1 MALAMPRQ
9 DMTSCDLSELARA
22 LAEIVATGNNA
33 ERCLAVQGLGHL
45 ADPVAVETLIA
56 SLGDPDPDVR
66 CDAAD
71 VLAKMDA
78 QSACQRLLDNL
89 REDPDTEAKTQYIK
103 ALQRLRADGCAEL
116 LSALVTGRG
125 EDQQVA
131 WDDDYSDWDD
141 WLDVQLAAVE
151 ALGVLGASQAPA
163 VIEVALNDPDGQD
176 LWPVACSA
184 LARLGQ
190 PGIDKLRQLLP
201 QASVLNR
208 KRIAGALALTE
219 PGLSGHLLMHLAGD
233 EDVSVRLAAIESAAQ
248 AGSDETLALGLGDV
262 APEVRAAAIT
272 GARHLDAGMLDKVL
286 NDISPVVVI
295 ATCRAI
301 ESGGKP
307 IAGLALV
314 SRIERSLRT
323 KSPDLIAA
331 MLSAAVVSEPH
342 KSGELIEEI
351 CSHKRIDPQVRKVCL
366 RAASKLKISGIV
378 DILSGGIRAD
388 EQSVRMEAISAL
400 AELAKGDNPRAEL
413 AALELAET
421 IAGMKISA
429 PVGEDDQEDDTVVQF
444 VPKMGKQAAGDDG
457 DTTVKLDRDGNELA
471 STDVSE
477 DDSAEG
483 SGIEET
489 ATCEEDPAEQSPQ
502 STLQAIMA
510 VNPER
515 MQASKTVEL
524 EEADLSFLEMTGSL
538 VRRRKLDPEAK
549 LPAHIDV
556 RRLAAGVAGDTG
568 KASLVASLAHAATDR
583 DGVLSDAALSSLA
596 RLADHGIDVSQAEDS
611 MALLA
616 AGNDDG
622 RCRQAI
628 PVLGAIATPEAL
640 EMVRDAASHQSPRVR
655 AAAVKALV
663 NAAVMTEQ
671 EQTCA
676 ICDPDHQVRLAAIEA
691 MAHSS
696 HTDILEQLL
705 DQAKLEAGRYKQDVA
720 KLLVYLPTEALVALR
735 EWIEGGDTHNRYLA
749 LEMLPVLLVAIADRE
764 EEPDHAVAS

>member
-45 ADPVAVETLIA
+45 DDPVAVETLTA
-56 SLGDPDPDVR
+56 SLRDSDPDVR

-71 VLAKMDA
+71 ALVKLNAG
-78 QSACQRLLDNL
+78 SACQRLLDNL

-103 ALQRLRADGCAEL
+103 ALQSLGADGCAEL

-125 EDQQVA
+125 EEHQIA
-131 WDDDYSDWDD
+131 WDDAYSDWDD

-176 LWPVACSA
+176 LWPVACTA

-190 PGIDKLRQLLP
+190 PGIDKLQQLLP

-219 PGLSGHLLMHLAGD
+219 PGLSGHFLMQLAGD
-233 EDVSVRLAAIESAAQ
+233 GDVSVRLAAIESAAE

-262 APEVRAAAIT
+262 APEVRAAAIA
-272 GARHLDAGMLDKVL
+272 GVRHLDAGVLDKAL

-295 ATCRAI
+295 AACKAI

-314 SRIERSLRT
+314 SRTERSLRT
-323 KSPDLIAA
+323 KSPDLITA
-331 MLSAAVVSEPH
+331 MLSAAVVTEPR
-342 KSGELIEEI
+342 KAGELIEDI
-351 CSHKRIDPQVRKVCL
+351 CSHKHIDAKVRKVCL
-366 RAASKLKISGIV
+366 RAASKLKLPGIV
-378 DILSGGIRAD
+378 DILGEAIRAD

-400 AELAKGDNPRAEL
+400 AELAKGDNPRADL
-413 AALELAET
+413 AALELAE
-421 IAGMKISA
+421 ILAGTKISA

-457 DTTVKLDRDGNELA
+457 DTTVKLDRDGNELP
-471 STDVSE
+471 STDAFGG
-477 DDSAEG
+477 DNAEG
-483 SGIEET
+483 SSIEET
-489 ATCEEDPAEQSPQ
+489 ATPEEDPAEQPPQ

-510 VNPER
+510 VNPDR
-515 MQASKTVEL
+515 MQASRTVEL

-583 DGVLSDAALSSLA
+583 DGVLGDAALSSLA
-596 RLADHGIDVSQAEDS
+596 RLADHGVDVSEAEDS

-628 PVLGAIATPEAL
+628 PVLGAIATPGAL
-640 EMVRDAASHQSPRVR
+640 ELVRDAASHQSPRVR

-671 EQTCA
+671 DRDCA
-676 ICDPDHQVRLAAIEA
+676 ICDPDHQVRFAAVEA
-691 MAHSS
+691 MVHANHP
-696 HTDILEQLL
+696 DILVHLL
-705 DQAKLEAGRYKQDVA
+705 DQAKLETGRYKQDVA
-720 KLLVYLPTEALVALR
+720 RLLVYLPCEALAALT
-735 EWIEGGDTHNRYLA
+735 EWIEGSDANSRYLA
-749 LEMLPVLLVAIADRE
+749 LEMLPVLLAALAGRE
-764 EEPDHAVAS
+764 EEPDHAIAS